1 MLDARIKKKF
11 SSGNSHTLIIDVNV
25 RAAGGITVLF
35 GPSGAGKT
43 SILRAIAGILTPDEG
58 RITLGE
64 DTYFDST
71 SGISLPMRQ
80 RRIGYVFQN
89 HALFPHLTAEQ
100 NVLYGIRAHSRSAA
114 SKRAQELFSMLG
126 ISKTADRYPH
136 RLSGGE
142 QQRVALAR
150 ALATEPLI
158 MLLDEPLSA
167 VDLATRSRLLEEIS
181 AIQRRSGI
189 PFIYVTHNH
198 SEAVRLGDTMVVLD
212 EGKVV
217 QEGIP
222 LEIFNSPQTAS
233 AAKIVGAENLFV
245 GKILHHQSEDGL
257 SAIEI
262 KSCRLEVPFN
272 GLPIGS
278 QITIGIRS
286 EDIIVSREHLTQTSA
301 RNVLRGVIKYVI
313 NDVDKTEL
321 VVFCG
326 IDFKVSV
333 TPGAV
338 KQLGL
343 ETGCPVFLLIK
354 ARAIHL
360 LE

>member
-1 MLDARIKKKF
+1 MLDARIKKRF
-11 SSGNSHTLIIDVNV
+11 GSGNGHTLTLDVQV
-25 RAAGGITVLF
+25 KAGGGITVLF

-43 SILRAIAGILTPDEG
+43 SVLRAITGILTPDEG
-58 RITLGE
+58 RITLGD
-64 DTYFDST
+64 DTYFDSA
-71 SGISLPMRQ
+71 SGISLPMQQ
-80 RRIGYVFQN
+80 RKVGYVFQN

-100 NVLYGIRAHSRSAA
+100 NVLYGLRAESRHAA
-114 SKRAQELFSMLG
+114 RERVQELFSMMG
-126 ISKTADRYPH
+126 ISKTAGRYPS

-150 ALATEPLI
+150 ALATDPLI

-167 VDLATRSRLLEEIS
+167 VDMATRSRLLEEIS
-181 AIQRRSGI
+181 ALQRRSGI
-189 PFIYVTHNH
+189 PFVYVTHNH
-198 SEAVRLGDTMVVLD
+198 SEAVRLGDSMVVLN

-233 AAKIVGAENLFV
+233 VARIVGAENLFV
-245 GKILHHQSEDGL
+245 GSILHHRSEDGL
-257 SAIEI
+257 TTVEI

-278 QITIGIRS
+278 HVTIAIRS
-286 EDIIVSREHLTQTSA
+286 EDIIVSREHLTQISA
-301 RNVLRGVIKYVI
+301 RNVLRGIIKHI
-313 NDVDKTEL
+313 IKDVDKMEL

-326 IDFKVSV
+326 IDFKVSI

-338 KQLGL
+338 RQLGL
-343 ETGCPVFLLIK
+343 EAGSTVFLLIK
-354 ARAIHL
+354 ARAIQL